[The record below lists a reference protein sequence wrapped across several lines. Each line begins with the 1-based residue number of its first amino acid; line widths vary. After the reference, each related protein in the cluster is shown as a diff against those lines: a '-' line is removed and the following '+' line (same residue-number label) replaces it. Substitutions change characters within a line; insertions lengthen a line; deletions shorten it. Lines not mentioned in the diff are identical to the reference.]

1 MGISIKGKGGGA
13 RVTIDGKPATEKLNF
28 KKVEIEG
35 SRMQDVYDYNV
46 LKIIKINKDT
56 LAYAHSNDTYVTN
69 TKYIKA
75 DTFSKEDLKI
85 IELTIPVDV
94 HCNVGDIF
102 TGNEKN
108 TLYHIETRYS
118 ERYLKETKINF
129 DNISTTQTELL
140 NEDDNNRLDSGIYL
154 DENTLL
160 LVYYR
165 NAIPSLYRY
174 NKINNS
180 KTLLLSNIDS
190 QNEHLDFIGV
200 YKNNVYYENKYKHHF
215 CKYDI
220 EKNEV
225 TILFK
230 PEEKFN
236 KPNFSHSVSID
247 ANNNNIFYFYFF
259 SGDDKKIIRIK
270 YDLDTDKFES
280 KEIEC
285 SFIDRYFSD
294 LKVFE
299 SDSINCL
306 LIYGNRGWCQRTN
319 IYAYS
324 LLN

>member
-13 RVTIDGKPATEKLNF
+13 RVTIDGEPITEKLNL

-35 SRMQDVYDYNV
+35 SIMQDVYDYNV
-46 LKIIKINKDT
+46 LKIVKINKDVF
-56 LAYAHSNDTYVTN
+56 AYAYARSSYISE
-69 TKYIKA
+69 TKCIEGI
-75 DTFSKEDLKI
+75 TFSKEDLNI
-85 IELTIPVDV
+85 INFTIPTDENRVL
-94 HCNVGDIF
+94 DIF
-102 TGNEKN
+102 TGNEDNTVYQIDKN
-108 TLYHIETRYS
+108 NG
-118 ERYLKETKINF
+118 ERIYLKETKINF
-129 DNISTTQTELL
+129 DNISTIQTELF
-140 NEDDNNRLDSGIYL
+140 NENDNNRLDSGIYL

-160 LVYYR
+160 LVYYK

-174 NKINNS
+174 NKKNNS

-259 SGDDKKIIRIK
+259 SGNDKKIIRIK
-270 YDLDTDKFES
+270 YDLETDKFES

-285 SFIDRYFSD
+285 SFLDRYFLD

-299 SDSINCL
+299 SESINCL
-306 LIYGNRGWCQRTN
+306 LIYGNRGWCERIN

>member
-1 MGISIKGKGGGA
+1 MSVLIRNGGGST
-13 RVTIDGKPATEKLNF
+13 RVKVDGKPITEKLNF

-46 LKIIKINKDT
+46 LKIVKINKDVF
-56 LAYAHSNDTYVTN
+56 AYAYATSSYISD
-69 TKYIKA
+69 TKYIRGI
-75 DTFSKEDLKI
+75 TFSKENLK
-85 IELTIPVDV
+85 TINIVIPTNDQRVL
-94 HCNVGDIF
+94 DIF
-102 TGNEKN
+102 TGNEDN
-108 TLYHIETRYS
+108 TIYHINITGSR
-118 ERYLKETKINF
+118 RYLKETKINF
-129 DNISTTQTELL
+129 DSISTIQTELF
-140 NEDDNNRLDSGIYL
+140 NEDDNNHLDSGIYL

-259 SGDDKKIIRIK
+259 SGNDKKIIRIK

-285 SFIDRYFSD
+285 SFLDRYFSD

-306 LIYGNRGWCQRTN
+306 SIYGNRGWCQIIN

>member
-1 MGISIKGKGGGA
+1 MGGST
-13 RVTIDGKPATEKLNF
+13 RVKVDGKPITEKLNF

-46 LKIIKINKDT
+46 LKIVKINKDVF
-56 LAYAHSNDTYVTN
+56 AYAYATSSYISD
-69 TKYIKA
+69 TKYIRGI
-75 DTFSKEDLKI
+75 TFSKENLK
-85 IELTIPVDV
+85 TINIVIPTNDQRVL
-94 HCNVGDIF
+94 DIF
-102 TGNEKN
+102 TGNEDN
-108 TLYHIETRYS
+108 TIYHINITGSR
-118 ERYLKETKINF
+118 RYLKETKINF
-129 DNISTTQTELL
+129 DSISTIQTELF
-140 NEDDNNRLDSGIYL
+140 NEDDNNHLDSGIYL

-285 SFIDRYFSD
+285 SFIDKYFSD

>member
-1 MGISIKGKGGGA
+1 MGGGST
-13 RVTIDGKPATEKLNF
+13 RVKVDGKPITEKLNF

-46 LKIIKINKDT
+46 LKIVKINKDVF
-56 LAYAHSNDTYVTN
+56 AYAYATSSYISD
-69 TKYIKA
+69 TKYIRGS
-75 DTFSKEDLKI
+75 TFSKENLK
-85 IELTIPVDV
+85 TINIVIPTNDHRVLDV
-94 HCNVGDIF
+94 F
-102 TGNEKN
+102 TGNEDN
-108 TLYHIETRYS
+108 TVYHIDITGSR
-118 ERYLKETKINF
+118 RDLKETKINF

-140 NEDDNNRLDSGIYL
+140 SEDGNNYLDSGIYL

-174 NKINNS
+174 NKTNNS

-259 SGDDKKIIRIK
+259 SGNDKKIIRIK
-270 YDLDTDKFES
+270 YDLDTDKFET

>member
-1 MGISIKGKGGGA
+1 MSVLIRNGGGST
-13 RVTIDGKPATEKLNF
+13 RVKVDGKPITEKLNF

-46 LKIIKINKDT
+46 LKIVKINKDVF
-56 LAYAHSNDTYVTN
+56 AYAYATSSYISD
-69 TKYIKA
+69 TKYIRGI
-75 DTFSKEDLKI
+75 TFSKENLK
-85 IELTIPVDV
+85 TINIVIPTNDQRVL
-94 HCNVGDIF
+94 DIF
-102 TGNEKN
+102 TGNEDN
-108 TLYHIETRYS
+108 TIYHINITGSR
-118 ERYLKETKINF
+118 RYLKETKINF
-129 DNISTTQTELL
+129 DSISTIQTELF
-140 NEDDNNRLDSGIYL
+140 NEDDNNHLDSGIYL

-285 SFIDRYFSD
+285 SFIDKYFSD